1 MKSNASKPAD
11 PHVLRVAEAAPKD
24 VGRGIVRLD
33 PTDLALLGG
42 HVGDVIEITGQRRAF
57 ARAMPSYAEAR
68 GSATLQMDGVVR
80 ANAKAGIG
88 DRVTVAKAV
97 HAPAARIVLRPTSGQ
112 APLTSTDSRH
122 VAKLLDGMPTAV
134 GDRVRATLVGS
145 RYREF
150 EVMATTPK
158 AGCVIVSP
166 ETVLSLQGEGAAEP
180 KASGVSWEDVGGLK
194 KEMGRVREM
203 IELPLRHPGIFE
215 RLGIDPPK
223 GVLLH
228 GPPGTGKTLLARA
241 VAHETEAAFLSISGP
256 EIIQKFYGE
265 SEARLRSIFEQA
277 RRSAPCIIF
286 IDEIDAIAPKRETV
300 QGEVE
305 KRVVAQLLSLM
316 DGLEGRGQV
325 IVIAATNLPNSLD
338 PALRRPGRFDREIE
352 IGVPDAAARREI
364 LEIHVRGMPL
374 AEDVDLDRIAA
385 QAHGFVGADFD
396 ALTREAAMTALR
408 RIMPHLDLSGGE
420 LSWEKLEA
428 LVVTMADFQEAFCEI
443 EPSALREFIAEVPDV
458 SWEAVGGVEE
468 VKRELR
474 EAVEWPLLH
483 PALYAAAKVQA
494 PRGILLHGLP
504 GTGKTLLAKAVASRG
519 GLNFIAVRGPELLS
533 KYVGESERAIRQV
546 FRKARQARPCV
557 IFFDELDAIAQSRSG
572 HGGDSGVGERVLAQ
586 ILVEMDGIDASE
598 GVLVMAATNRL
609 DMLDA
614 ALVRPGRFDL
624 ILEIPMPD
632 LAARE
637 AIWHIQL
644 AGRPTTSDVDCK
656 MLAAACD
663 GMSGAEIE
671 LACRRAA
678 MSAVRQC
685 VASGE
690 QSLAAVDLTISQA
703 DLKAAV
709 AEARVAAASRAHA
722 GNPKART

>member
-1 MKSNASKPAD
+1 MKSDASAAKA
-11 PHVLRVAEAAPKD
+11 PHTLRVAEAAPKD

-33 PTDLALLGG
+33 PGDLARVGG
-42 HVGDVIEITGQRRAF
+42 QIGDILEITGQRRTY
-57 ARAMPSYAEAR
+57 ARAMPTHADAR
-68 GSATLQMDGVVR
+68 GSSTLQMDGVLR
-80 ANAKAGIG
+80 ANARAATGE
-88 DRVTVAKAV
+88 RVTVAKAAHV
-97 HAPAARIVLRPTSGQ
+97 PASRIVLRPTADQ
-112 APLTSTDSRH
+112 TPLSAADSRH
-122 VAKLLDGMPTAV
+122 VAKLLDGLPASV

-150 EVMATTPK
+150 VVLSTAPK
-158 AGCVIVSP
+158 GDCVVVAP
-166 ETVLSLQGEGAAEP
+166 ETVLSIEGEGGAEP
-180 KASGVSWEDVGGLK
+180 RAAGVSWEDVGGLK

-265 SEARLRSIFEQA
+265 SEARLRGIFEQA

-364 LEIHVRGMPL
+364 LEIHTRGMPL
-374 AEDVDLDRIAA
+374 APDVDLDRIAA

-396 ALTREAAMTALR
+396 ALTREAAMTSLR
-408 RIMPHLDLSGGE
+408 RMMPHLDLTGGE
-420 LSWEKLEA
+420 LSWDKLEA
-428 LVVTMADFQEAFCEI
+428 LVVTMADFQMAFCEI
-443 EPSALREFIAEVPDV
+443 EPSALREFIAEVPDIA
-458 SWEAVGGVEE
+458 WEAVGGVDEA
-468 VKRELR
+468 KRELR

-483 PALYAAAKVQA
+483 PALYAAARVQA

-519 GLNFIAVRGPELLS
+519 GLNFLAVRGPELLS

-572 HGGDSGVGERVLAQ
+572 SGSDSGVGERVLAQ

-632 LAARE
+632 ASARE
-637 AIWHIQL
+637 AIWRIQL
-644 AGRPTTSDVDCK
+644 AGRPTTGDIDLK
-656 MLAAACD
+656 GLADACS

-678 MSAVRQC
+678 MAAVRSC
-685 VASGE
+685 VASGADGGE
-690 QSLAAVDLTISQA
+690 PGALALTQDDLTT
-703 DLKAAV
+703 AV
-709 AEARVAAASRAHA
+709 AEARTAAASRSRA
-722 GNPKART
+722 GGARSRP